1 MSDKFPNR
9 GKKPKRSAAPST
21 NSSADSSTLE
31 CVDCNKT
38 IKAVDQALF
47 VEEEVG
53 RYFCS
58 EPCIVS
64 YFTPEIEKLERE
76 YGKHVSATD
85 LSSSE
90 RERFAHLRW
99 MNLENPSEVW
109 KEKVKA
115 GDDRYT
121 LIGEYKP
128 EGKAVWAVAICL
140 MLRGDPSFLFLA
152 FVTSDRHLVDI
163 FRRGEQM
170 RVVHDDDKT
179 FLTKMA
185 QNESV
190 NSIDEESNVIDIE
203 TARLAEPWT
212 EADSVR
218 ANLLKARHSDD
229 IPVEDFGF
237 YQKCIE
243 ETLQQPNELWSY
255 LPRKQKR
262 IYHFLK
268 QYDHDQQFWYVVIA
282 KDTVDET
289 QIEIVDVFP
298 TRDEALIQLCR
309 HGKKEVLGT
318 PEQQDSAETDGPIAI
333 NARRNV
339 H

>member
-1 MSDKFPNR
+1 MSDKTR
-9 GKKPKRSAAPST
+9 KTGKKSKAPSE
-21 NSSADSSTLE
+21 LE
-31 CVDCNKT
+31 CIDCKKT
-38 IKAVDQALF
+38 IEAVDQALF
-47 VEEEVG
+47 VEEDVG

-58 EPCIVS
+58 EPCIVH

-76 YGKHVSATD
+76 YGKHVSAND
-85 LSSSE
+85 LSSAE

-99 MNLENPSEVW
+99 MNLENPTEVW
-109 KEKVKA
+109 KEKIKS
-115 GDDRYT
+115 GDDRYV
-121 LIGEYKP
+121 LVGEFRP
-128 EGKAVWAVAICL
+128 EGKPVWSVAICL

-152 FVTSDRHLVDI
+152 FVTSDRHLVDV
-163 FRRGEQM
+163 FRRGEKM
-170 RVVHDDDKT
+170 KVVHDEDKT
-179 FLTKMA
+179 SITHMA
-185 QNESV
+185 EEHTV
-190 NSIDEESNVIDIE
+190 NVQSETENNVIDIE

-218 ANLLKARHSDD
+218 ANLLKARHGDD

-255 LPRKQKR
+255 LPGKQKR

-309 HGKKEVLGT
+309 HGKKR
-318 PEQQDSAETDGPIAI
+318 S
-333 NARRNV
+333 ARRTCRSRV
-339 H
+339 S